1 MRRPIWGYS
10 VCTEKFHKNVI
21 KKIKITPNTPKNDS
35 GLIQLIMM
43 GESIRQIWVKDSH
56 KKKQLKTLFRQV
68 DVKVDLSFSRC
79 INKKVIARHINCK
92 VHVNTL
98 IHIS

>member
-1 MRRPIWGYS
+1 MWRPIRGYS
-10 VCTEKFHKNVI
+10 VCIEIFHKKCD

-56 KKKQLKTLFRQV
+56 RLCADKV
-68 DVKVDLSFSRC
+68 DVKVDLIF
-79 INKKVIARHINCK
+79 
-92 VHVNTL
+92 L
-98 IHIS
+98 